1 MSTDNAPAAPGRCV
15 IAGAGPGGMLLGYLL
30 ARAGIPVT
38 VLEARPDFNRDF
50 RGDSL
55 HPYTLELLDQLGLA
69 DELLAG
75 NEHYPARSF
84 RFHTPRGTVTTADYG
99 KLKTRFNYVALL
111 PQSHFLE
118 FLAQKAEELPDF
130 ELVRSAKVIGL
141 LQDER
146 VEGVRYRDGHGEHE
160 LAASLVVGT
169 DGRFSKLRRLAEM
182 PAESLGATTDLLWFR
197 LPRRDDDPAGA
208 EVDLYFGSQHYVGL
222 LKRPQDWQV
231 GYTVPKGGYAAARE
245 AGADPIR
252 RFVASHVPWLTDRVP
267 MLEDF
272 SQVTLLSVEIARVR
286 HWHRPGLLLL
296 GDAAHVISPVGG
308 NGILMAIQDA
318 VAAANHLVPSLRA
331 GRPTSTDLA
340 AVQRDREPAIAE
352 VQHQQVRIE
361 QRLAAAREAD
371 RPITPPAWLPL
382 VTTLPA
388 ARRRAARRNAYGPQP
403 PTLDADLLAH
413 TGSGS

>member
-1 MSTDNAPAAPGRCV
+1 MSPPRAPADSDRCV
-15 IAGAGPGGMLLGYLL
+15 VVGAGPGGMLLGYLL
-30 ARAGIPVT
+30 ALAEIPVT

-55 HPYTLELLDQLGLA
+55 HPYTLELLDQLGLV
-69 DELLAG
+69 DELLTD
-75 NEHYPARSF
+75 NEHYPARRF

-99 KLKTRFNYVALL
+99 KLKTRFNYVALM

-118 FLAQKAEELPDF
+118 FLARKAERLPAF
-130 ELVRSAKVIGL
+130 ELVRSAKVTGL
-141 LQDER
+141 LQGDR
-146 VEGVRYRDGHGEHE
+146 VEGVRYRDHRGEHE
-160 LAASLVVGT
+160 LGASLVVGT
-169 DGRFSKLRRLAEM
+169 DGRFSKVRHLAEM
-182 PAESLGATTDLLWFR
+182 SASPLGATTDLLWFR
-197 LPRRDDDPAGA
+197 LPRRGTDPAGA

-245 AGADPIR
+245 AGAEPIR
-252 RFVASHVPWLTDRVP
+252 RFVATHVPWLRDRVSL
-267 MLEDF
+267 LEDF

-318 VAAANHLVPSLRA
+318 VAAANHLIPRLRA
-331 GRPTSTDLA
+331 GPPASADLA
-340 AVQRDREPAIAE
+340 AVQQDREPGIAQ
-352 VQHQQVRIE
+352 VQHQQVQIE
-361 QRLAAAREAD
+361 QRLATAREAD

-382 VTTLPA
+382 VTALPS
-388 ARRRAARRNAYGPQP
+388 ARRRAARRNAYGPRP
-403 PTLDADLLAH
+403 PHFDTALVSH
-413 TGSGS
+413 VGSR